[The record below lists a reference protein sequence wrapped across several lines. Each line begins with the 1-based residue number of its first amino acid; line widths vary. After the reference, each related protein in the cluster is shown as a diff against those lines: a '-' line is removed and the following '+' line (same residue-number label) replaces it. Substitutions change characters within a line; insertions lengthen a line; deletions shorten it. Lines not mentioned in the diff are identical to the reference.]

1 MTVEYQ
7 TLRNNFYSAKEG
19 ALNFKSA
26 KDVYEE
32 IGYDYETLIGQ
43 DTRFKNTCAVR
54 MNLALFK
61 SGIFV
66 QGGFEIKKGIF
77 KGKKVETNA
86 YELAKRLKEEWGT
99 PVTFSGNHLPEITGR
114 KGLIL
119 FMNIPGYSGSGHID
133 LIDASSGEECG
144 TECYFNAGEKW
155 FWPLT

>member
-66 QGGFEIKKGIF
+66 QGGFEIKKGIDEHV
-77 KGKKVETNA
+77 KSKKIHKKSAN
-86 YELAKRLKEEWGT
+86 KIS
-99 PVTFSGNHLPEITGR
+99 FISSGNRGSNDFYLF
-114 KGLIL
+114 LIPRIGNKYL
-119 FMNIPGYSGSGHID
+119 LWRRILRHCEYPVEVFIIYFIFLID
-133 LIDASSGEECG
+133 LHSRDV
-144 TECYFNAGEKW
+144 
-155 FWPLT
+155 